1 MNRLDGK
8 GYHPKVRLY
17 VPHGKYGRIIRKIKF
32 ATPAAWQLAMI
43 RLGMRFV
50 ALRRDSLEL
59 ADLATSE
66 AALFEPSY
74 IEVGC
79 ADTKAWYVDTTGCGM
94 LQANQANPPPKESFV
109 SKALHKA
116 KGFIMNLGK
125 VLSLAGLMALANACG
140 KDPEPT
146 PEPEPIVPTK
156 DWVIDWDW
164 ENAPD
169 TNLIKQYA
177 NDPSTRTIILNLL
190 PSTTARSFCPIMF
203 NIACNNL
210 EEKFFSISPNNMKG
224 SGTIFVNETGGA
236 QLPNP
241 EETNICGMAK
251 VDSLRYTAL
260 GFNVKSGKPSR

>member
-17 VPHGKYGRIIRKIKF
+17 VPHGKYGRIIRKIKL

-43 RLGMRFV
+43 RQGMRFV
-50 ALRRDSLEL
+50 ALRHDSLEL

-79 ADTKAWYVDTTGCGM
+79 ADTRAWYVDTTGCGM

-109 SKALHKA
+109 SKALHKT

-140 KDPEPT
+140 KDPVPT
-146 PEPEPIVPTK
+146 PEPEPHTYPETVYVPFEWNIYNPNIDTIKFYADKPEVKRIVMDLLPMDSLCTSGWYWAPFHSARDTLQK
-156 DWVIDWDW
+156 RIDI
-164 ENAPD
+164 APD
-169 TNLIKQYA
+169 KVCG
-177 NDPSTRTIILNLL
+177 RGTIIVWRII
-190 PSTTARSFCPIMF
+190 P
-203 NIACNNL
+203 
-210 EEKFFSISPNNMKG
+210 
-224 SGTIFVNETGGA
+224 
-236 QLPNP
+236 
-241 EETNICGMAK
+241 
-251 VDSLRYTAL
+251 DSLTWYDGLPRSDSIAFTKM
-260 GFNVKSGKPSR
+260 GFDIYAHKH